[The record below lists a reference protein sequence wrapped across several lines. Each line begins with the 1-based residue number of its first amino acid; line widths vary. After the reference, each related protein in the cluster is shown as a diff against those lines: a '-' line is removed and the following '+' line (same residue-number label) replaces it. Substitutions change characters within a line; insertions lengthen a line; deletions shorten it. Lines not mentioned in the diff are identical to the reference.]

1 MGKDKRVEEAL
12 KRLEQGI
19 EKIAE
24 VFDQY
29 TETVRQEM
37 AFVNQKITDLESR
50 IDGIESWS
58 SFAGEGG
65 ETRPRVTPRP
75 TPLSKASVL
84 ERYTPPTIEEYT
96 PAVETHA
103 TRPSV
108 SEAETGYMP
117 STPTRQPTRRTI
129 EHASFVT
136 KEDLGIGGPSRDEGA
151 GGYRP
156 IRGGI
161 VEEKFVKPSVFAK
174 EMNKL
179 HDQAVVATQT
189 PYGPGGYTP
198 PPSMQLRQEVSRVLG
213 KIRPEA
219 QIRVPRP
226 SPVQEY
232 GPGSSTGYQ
241 APSGPAYMGDY
252 GPPQAAAPA
261 YSTEPAPAPG
271 PSGETKSISV
281 PDNWLPES
289 SRAKYYNPKKLKK
302 GDIKEMEKKTKD
314 IFK

>member
-1 MGKDKRVEEAL
+1 MGKDKKVEEAL
-12 KRLEQGI
+12 KKLEQGI

-50 IDGIESWS
+50 IDNIETWF
-58 SFAGEGG
+58 SFSEGG
-65 ETRPRVTPRP
+65 EAVRRTPSGIGATQRPSATF
-75 TPLSKASVL
+75 SKAPV
-84 ERYTPPTIEEYT
+84 EEAYTPPAESYSAQ
-96 PAVETHA
+96 P
-103 TRPSV
+103 R
-108 SEAETGYMP
+108 EAEAEVGYRP
-117 STPTRQPTRRTI
+117 STPTRQPTRRAPEPT
-129 EHASFVT
+129 SFVT
-136 KEDLGIGGPSRDEGA
+136 VDELRGEEPSQEPGF

-156 IRGGI
+156 MRGGI
-161 VEEKFVKPSVFAK
+161 VEEKFVKPSVFSK

-179 HDQAVVATQT
+179 HDAHAAAAAQT

-219 QIRVPRP
+219 QRRVPRP

-232 GPGSSTGYQ
+232 GTEPGYQ
-241 APSGPAYMGDY
+241 APSRPTYGEEYGAPQPPSPAYEAE
-252 GPPQAAAPA
+252 PP
-261 YSTEPAPAPG
+261 PAPA
-271 PSGETKSISV
+271 GEDKTVSV

-289 SRAKYYNPKKLKK
+289 SRAKYYDPKKIKK
-302 GDIKEMEKKTKD
+302 GKIKDLEKKTKD